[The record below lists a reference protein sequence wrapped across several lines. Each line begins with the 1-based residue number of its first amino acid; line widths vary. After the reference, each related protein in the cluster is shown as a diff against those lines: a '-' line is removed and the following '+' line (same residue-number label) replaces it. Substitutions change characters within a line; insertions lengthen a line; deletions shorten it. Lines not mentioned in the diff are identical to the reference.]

1 MSLLLNAYSAPSL
14 SLLKPDLISGKTVLV
29 TGASAGLGV
38 EAARHYARL
47 GARRLILAV
56 RSPSKGEVTKRSILS
71 SLAQSTSNTP
81 SNKPPQIDVWSLD
94 LSSFASVQAFAD
106 QISNDPDTLDIALL
120 NAAVSKANFHATKD
134 GWDETLQTNLLST
147 VLIALKLLPKLRESS
162 ARQHD
167 GWTSRISIVVARA
180 HATVKED
187 APWLAAPKVLAAFND
202 PDQLTSLGERYIC
215 SKLLLVWATRE
226 IAKLA
231 TPAGRP
237 KVIVT
242 YSCPGACESDLAREW
257 KDSLGKR
264 ILLYGIQKTIAKT
277 TEEGSRTI
285 VLGTLLDESKHG
297 MFLKDKD
304 MVEYVLNPLCLDKAH
319 NN

>member
-1 MSLLLNAYSAPSL
+1 MSPFLNAFSAPSL
-14 SLLKPDLISGKTVLV
+14 NLLTSDLISGKTVLV

-56 RSPSKGEVTKRSILS
+56 RSPSKGEVTKSSILS
-71 SLAQSTSNTP
+71 SLAQQTLQTP
-81 SNKPPQIDVWSLD
+81 SIKPPHIDVWTLD

-106 QISNDPDTLDIALL
+106 QISNDPDPLDIALL
-120 NAAVSKANFHATKD
+120 NAAVSKLNFHETKD

-147 VLIALKLLPKLRESS
+147 VLLALRMLPKLRKSS
-162 ARQHD
+162 ARQHV
-167 GWTSRISIVVARA
+167 GWTSRLSIVVARA
-180 HATVKED
+180 HAIVKED
-187 APWLAAPKVLAAFND
+187 VPWLGAPRILAAFND
-202 PDQLTSLGERYIC
+202 PDQFTGLGERYIC

-226 IAKLA
+226 ISKLTA
-231 TPAGRP
+231 PEGRP
-237 KVIVT
+237 EVIVT

-257 KDSLGKR
+257 KDSLATR
-264 ILLYGIQKTIAKT
+264 ILLYGINKTIAKT

-285 VLGTLLDESKHG
+285 ILGTLLDESKHG

-304 MVEYVLNPLCLDKAH
+304 VVEYA
-319 NN
+319 